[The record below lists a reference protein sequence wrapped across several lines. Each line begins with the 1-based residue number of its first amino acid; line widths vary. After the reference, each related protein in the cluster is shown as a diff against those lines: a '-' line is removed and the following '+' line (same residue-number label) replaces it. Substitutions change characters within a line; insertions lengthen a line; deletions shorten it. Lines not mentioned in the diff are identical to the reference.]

1 MEKEV
6 KLTKSVDYRKIVKE
20 FNPDIEIIKGF
31 EKHILSIIVKDSHI
45 EVICSFCGIIKEFM
59 NEDGLEYSDAI
70 LKIMKLDNDNDTK
83 RTDVTYFFHDDQP
96 NPQLN

>member
-1 MEKEV
+1 MGKEV
-6 KLTKSVDYRKIVKE
+6 KLTKAVDYRKIVKE

-31 EKHILSIIVKDSHI
+31 DKHILSVIVKDSHI
-45 EVICSFCGIIKEFM
+45 EVICSFWGIIKEFM

-70 LKIMKLDNDNDTK
+70 LKIMQLDNDNETK

>member
-1 MEKEV
+1 M
-6 KLTKSVDYRKIVKE
+6 TKAVDYRKIVKE

-31 EKHILSIIVKDSHI
+31 DKHILSVIVKDSHI
-45 EVICSFCGIIKEFM
+45 EVICSFWGIIKEFM

-70 LKIMKLDNDNDTK
+70 LKIMQLDNDNETK
-83 RTDVTYFFHDDQP
+83 RSDVTYFFHDDQP